1 MTKRLPPLLA
11 LEAFDAAARALSFK
25 AAALELN
32 LTPSAIS
39 HRVKQLEQH
48 LGLPLFRRLNREIRL
63 TEAGEDYYAT
73 VRRAFDQVA
82 QVSLRVG
89 RGLKVDELRL
99 SSVPHFAASWIIPNL
114 EELLNRRPGL
124 RVYVESSIRNADFAR
139 DAVDAAVRYGNGD
152 WPGLVATRLT
162 DLSVAP
168 VCTPALLKRL
178 RRPADLR
185 EVTLIHF
192 SQFPQSWGEWL
203 QSAGL
208 PSFEPK
214 HEVYFDSVSQAI
226 DAAENG
232 LGIALGI
239 APLIGPRLGTGRLVM
254 PFGPLMPLQY
264 GYWMTCRKAEAN
276 RPAIQLL
283 RDWLLE
289 LMQRAQVS
297 MKPYRPKLLARE
309 AARQSVAKTAAPKR
323 RRPARHKA
331 ASHGTAGRAR

>member
-11 LEAFDAAARALSFK
+11 LEAFDAAARSLSFK
-25 AAALELN
+25 AAAAELN

-39 HRVKQLEQH
+39 HRVKQLEQY
-48 LGLPLFRRLNREIRL
+48 LGLSLFRRLNREIRL
-63 TEAGEDYYAT
+63 TEAGEDYYST

-89 RGLKVDELRL
+89 RAQQSEELRL

-139 DAVDAAVRYGNGD
+139 DAVDAAVRYGAGN
-152 WPGLVATRLT
+152 WPGLNVTKLT

-168 VCTPALLKRL
+168 VCTPTLLKRL
-178 RRPADLR
+178 RTPADLR
-185 EVTLIHF
+185 DVTLIHF
-192 SQFPQSWGEWL
+192 SQFPQSWSEWL
-203 QSAGL
+203 QAAGL
-208 PSFEPK
+208 PHFEPK

-232 LGIALGI
+232 LGIALGV
-239 APLIGPRLGTGRLVM
+239 APLIGPRLATGRLVM
-254 PFGPLMPLQY
+254 PFGPLMPLQHA
-264 GYWMTCRKAEAN
+264 YWLACRKGDAGK
-276 RPAIQLL
+276 PAIKAL

-289 LMQRAQVS
+289 LMQRAETS
-297 MKPYRPKLLARE
+297 MQPQLPKRLAKE
-309 AARQSVAKTAAPKR
+309 AAAKSVGMTSAPKPKAKKTIR
-323 RRPARHKA
+323 RK
-331 ASHGTAGRAR
+331 GR

>member
-25 AAALELN
+25 AAAAELN

-39 HRVKQLEQH
+39 HRVKQLEQY
-48 LGLPLFRRLNREIRL
+48 LGLSLFRRLNREIRL

-89 RGLKVDELRL
+89 RGAQQSEELRL

-139 DAVDAAVRYGNGD
+139 DAVDAAVRYGAGN
-152 WPGLVATRLT
+152 WPGLNVTKLT

-178 RRPADLR
+178 RTPADLR

-192 SQFPQSWGEWL
+192 SQFPQSWSEWL
-203 QSAGL
+203 QAAGL
-208 PSFEPK
+208 PAFEPK

-232 LGIALGI
+232 LGIALGV
-239 APLIGPRLGTGRLVM
+239 APLIGPRLATGRLVM
-254 PFGPLMPLQY
+254 PFGPLLPLQHA
-264 GYWMTCRKAEAN
+264 YWLACRKGDAGK
-276 RPAIQLL
+276 PAIKAL

-289 LMQRAQVS
+289 LMQRADLS
-297 MKPYRPKLLARE
+297 MQAQLPKRLAKD
-309 AARQSVAKTAAPKR
+309 AAAKTVGKNETPAKK
-323 RRPARHKA
+323 PARRK
-331 ASHGTAGRAR
+331 GR